1 MRQPER
7 QKNAQVRCDTPLM
20 SAPGPRRAVWM
31 LLKPEKLKEAEQQ
44 VVETLCRL
52 SPEVRQA
59 TALAHRFMQLVRDR
73 QAGQLNEW
81 MSEVA
86 GSQLPELK
94 AFARGLEQDR
104 AAIEAA
110 LREQWSNGQ
119 TEGQVHRL
127 KLLKRQMYGRA
138 KFDLLRAKVLFAA

>member
-1 MRQPER
+1 
-7 QKNAQVRCDTPLM
+7 
-20 SAPGPRRAVWM
+20 M
-31 LLKPEKLKEAEQQ
+31 LLKPEKLKKTEQQ
-44 VVETLCRL
+44 VVENVCRL
-52 SPEVRQA
+52 SPEVAQATELARSFFQMVRGRQA
-59 TALAHRFMQLVRDR
+59 DHLSDWIA
-73 QAGQLNEW
+73 
-81 MSEVA
+81 EVES
-86 GSQLPELK
+86 SQVPELK

-110 LREQWSNGQ
+110 LREEWSNGQ